1 MSSLTDL
8 NNAINRIDINDYNKA
23 KQKLGRIPVSTI
35 EYQSNYKPK
44 EEKLNKQI
52 VKAKNEVD
60 GVAASILNLD
70 RKLSNAQSIINPTI
84 SKLES
89 GLETDSYAYEE
100 VINQMR
106 KVQKQ
111 LSVIR
116 ANIAVMQEKLGKL
129 GNKI

>member
-60 GVAASILNLD
+60 MVSASISNLD

-100 VINQMR
+100 VINQIR